1 MAKTTKLVE
10 IPNLGRLEV
19 PVYAAKLGIDCGSPF
34 YLDPDT
40 GEWLSA
46 KNIGM
51 VAHNSARDRL
61 NSSKGETRGPTVY
74 DI

>member
-19 PVYAAKLGIDCGSPF
+19 PVYAAKLGIDGGNPF

-40 GEWLSA
+40 GEWLSV
-46 KNIGM
+46 KKLGM

-61 NSSKGETRGPTVY
+61 NGSRDETRGPTVY

>member
-10 IPNLGRLEV
+10 IPNMGRLEV
-19 PVYAAKLGIDCGSPF
+19 PVYATKLGIDSGMPF
-34 YLDPDT
+34 YLDPGT

-61 NSSKGETRGPTVY
+61 NGSRDETGGPTVY